1 MIKRSAKKM
10 IKGTPEYIKLMNRNT
25 VLSLIVK
32 EKSISRATISSLTNL
47 SKSTVSSIV
56 DELLNENII
65 REKGE
70 GVSTK
75 LGGRKPIELV
85 FNPSAGYI
93 VGIDIGASKSISV
106 ISDLSGKILSKEL
119 THKRNCD
126 ESSYLKNIIKVV
138 KDMAINLGVE
148 DKLIGVGVGIPGT
161 TDIEQGIARFVPK
174 LNWVDYPI
182 RDVLQ
187 KEFELDV
194 FIDNDV
200 NMAVFGEKWL
210 GVGSQYNN
218 FVFISIGDGIGSGII
233 IDNKIYRGHNYT
245 GGEVGYL
252 VLSKDA
258 LETERYT
265 PDAYGYFES
274 VASGSAIERKLGLS
288 CKAVFEKASHN
299 DIECIEAVN
308 EMIEYLSM
316 GIANIVSVLS
326 PQAVI
331 IGGGVSKAGLGLLL
345 SIRKEVSRLTP
356 VKTEIVLSQLEEDA
370 GVIGCVGSVLANKYG
385 ISFY

>member
-1 MIKRSAKKM
+1 M
-10 IKGTPEYIKLMNRNT
+10 IKGTPEYIKVMNRNT

-32 EKSISRATISSLTNL
+32 EKSISRAMISTRTNL

-56 DELLNENII
+56 DELLSEDII
-65 REKGE
+65 RERGE
-70 GVSTK
+70 GLSTK

-85 FNPSAGYI
+85 FNPSAGCI
-93 VGIDIGASKSISV
+93 VGIDIGATKSIVV
-106 ISDLSGKILSKEL
+106 ISDLAGKILSEEIVQRD
-119 THKRNCD
+119 KRHSSEFLD
-126 ESSYLKNIIKVV
+126 EIIRTAKQ
-138 KDMAINLGVE
+138 MAANLGVE

-161 TDIEQGIARFVPK
+161 TDIDSGIARFVPK
-174 LNWVDYPI
+174 LDWVDYPI

-187 KEFELDV
+187 KEFGLDV

-200 NMAVFGEKWL
+200 NMAVYGEKWL
-210 GVGSQYNN
+210 GVGKAYNN

-233 IDNKIYRGHNYT
+233 IDNKIYRGHNFT
-245 GGEVGYL
+245 AGEVGYL

-258 LETERYT
+258 LKTERYT

-274 VASGSAIERKLGLS
+274 VASGSAIERKIGIS
-288 CKAVFEKASHN
+288 CKEVFEKASRN
-299 DIECIEAVN
+299 DLKCIEAVN
-308 EMIEYLSM
+308 EMTEYLSM

-356 VKTEIVLSQLEEDA
+356 IKSEIVLSELGENA
-370 GVIGCVGSVLANKYG
+370 GVMGCVGSVLANKYG

>member
-1 MIKRSAKKM
+1 M
-10 IKGTPEYIKLMNRNT
+10 IKGTPEYIKGMNRNT

-32 EKSISRATISSLTNL
+32 EKSISRAMISTLTNL

-56 DELLNENII
+56 EELLGENII

-70 GVSTK
+70 GLSTK

-93 VGIDIGASKSISV
+93 AGIDIGATKSICV
-106 ISDLSGKILSKEL
+106 ISDLAGEILLKEVIQR
-119 THKRNCD
+119 KNCD
-126 ESSYLKNIIKVV
+126 DCNYLNQIIKIV
-138 KDMAINLGVE
+138 KEMAAKLNIEDM
-148 DKLIGVGVGIPGT
+148 LIGIGVGIPGT
-161 TDIEQGIARFVPK
+161 TDIENGIARFVPK

-182 RDVLQ
+182 RDVLE
-187 KEFELDV
+187 KEFGLDV

-210 GVGSQYNN
+210 GVGKEYNN
-218 FVFISIGDGIGSGII
+218 FAFISIGDGIGSGII

-245 GGEVGYL
+245 AGEIGYL

-274 VASGSAIERKLGLS
+274 VASGSAIERKIGIS
-288 CKAVFEKASHN
+288 CKEVFEKASRN

-308 EMIEYLSM
+308 EMTEYLSM

-331 IGGGVSKAGLGLLL
+331 IGGGVSRAGLGLLL

-356 VKTEIVLSQLEEDA
+356 IKTEIVLSELEENA
-370 GVIGCVGSVLANKYG
+370 GVMGCVGSVLANKYG

>member
-1 MIKRSAKKM
+1 M
-10 IKGTPEYIKLMNRNT
+10 IKGTPEYIKLMNKKT

-32 EKSISRATISSLTNL
+32 EKSISRAMISTLTNL

-56 DELLNENII
+56 EELLGENII

-70 GVSTK
+70 GISTK

-93 VGIDIGASKSISV
+93 IGIDIGASKSICV
-106 ISDLSGKILSKEL
+106 ISDLSGKILLKEVIQRINSKEE
-119 THKRNCD
+119 K
-126 ESSYLKNIIKVV
+126 YLNSIVQIIKEMVTRLG
-138 KDMAINLGVE
+138 IN
-148 DKLIGVGVGIPGT
+148 DRLIGVGVGIPGT
-161 TDIEQGIARFVPK
+161 ADIENGIARFVPK
-174 LNWVDYPI
+174 LNWVDFPI
-182 RDVLQ
+182 RDVLA
-187 KEFELDV
+187 KELNLDV

-210 GVGSQYNN
+210 GVGKEYSN

-233 IDNKIYRGHNYT
+233 IDNKIYRGNNYT
-245 GGEVGYL
+245 GGEIGYL

-258 LETERYT
+258 LKTEIYT

-274 VASGSAIERKLGLS
+274 VASGSAIERKMNIS
-288 CKAVFEKASHN
+288 CKEVFEKALHN
-299 DIECIEAVN
+299 DKASIEAVN
-308 EMIEYLSM
+308 EMTEYLSM
-316 GIANIVSVLS
+316 GISNIVSILS

-331 IGGGVSKAGLGLLL
+331 LGGGVSKAGLGLLL
-345 SIRKEVSRLTP
+345 TIRKEVARLTP
-356 VKTEIVLSQLEEDA
+356 VEAEIVLSELEDDA
-370 GVIGCVGSVLANKYG
+370 GVMGCVATVLAEKYG

>member
-1 MIKRSAKKM
+1 M
-10 IKGTPEYIKLMNRNT
+10 IKGTPEYIKVMNRNT

-32 EKSISRATISSLTNL
+32 EKSISRAMLSTRTNL

-56 DELLNENII
+56 EELLGENII

-70 GVSTK
+70 GLSTK

-93 VGIDIGASKSISV
+93 AGIDIGATKSICV
-106 ISDLSGKILSKEL
+106 ISDLSGRILLKEIIE
-119 THKRNCD
+119 KNSCEDCD
-126 ESSYLKNIIKVV
+126 YLNQIIKIV
-138 KDMAINLGVE
+138 KEMAAQLNVE

-161 TDIEQGIARFVPK
+161 TDIENGIARFVPK
-174 LNWVDYPI
+174 LKWVDYPI
-182 RDVLQ
+182 RDVLK
-187 KEFELDV
+187 KEFGLDV

-210 GVGSQYNN
+210 GVGKEYSN

-233 IDNKIYRGHNYT
+233 MDNKIYRGHNYT
-245 GGEVGYL
+245 AGEIGYL
-252 VLSKDA
+252 VLSKEA

-265 PDAYGYFES
+265 PDAYGYFEC
-274 VASGSAIERKLGLS
+274 VASGSAIERKMGIS
-288 CKAVFEKASHN
+288 CKEVFERASRN
-299 DIECIEAVN
+299 DIECIEAVD
-308 EMIEYLSM
+308 EMTKYLSM

-356 VKTEIVLSQLEEDA
+356 VKTEIVISELEENA
-370 GVIGCVGSVLANKYG
+370 GVMGCVGSVLANKYG

>member
-1 MIKRSAKKM
+1 M
-10 IKGTPEYIKLMNRNT
+10 IKGTPEYMKVMNRNT

-32 EKSISRATISSLTNL
+32 EKSISRAAISNLTNL

-56 DELLNENII
+56 EELLGENII

-70 GVSTK
+70 GISTK

-93 VGIDIGASKSISV
+93 IGIDIGASKSICV
-106 ISDLSGKILSKEL
+106 ICDLSGKILLKEIIQ
-119 THKRNCD
+119 KKNYD
-126 ESSYLKNIIKVV
+126 NNNYLYQIMQTV
-138 KDMAINLGVE
+138 KEMAARLNTE
-148 DKLIGVGVGIPGT
+148 DKLIGIGVGIPGT
-161 TDIEQGIARFVPK
+161 VDIENGIALFVPK
-174 LNWVDYPI
+174 LDWVDYPI
-182 RDVLQ
+182 RDVLRI
-187 KEFELDV
+187 EFGLDV

-200 NMAVFGEKWL
+200 NMAVYGEKWL
-210 GVGSQYNN
+210 GVGKEYNN

-245 GGEVGYL
+245 GGEIGYL

-274 VASGSAIERKLGLS
+274 VASGSAIERKFGIS
-288 CKAVFEKASHN
+288 CKEVFEKASHN

-308 EMIEYLSM
+308 EMTEYLGM

-356 VKTEIVLSQLEEDA
+356 VKTEIVLSELEENA
-370 GVIGCVGSVLANKYG
+370 GVMGCVGSVLANKYG

>member
-1 MIKRSAKKM
+1 M
-10 IKGTPEYIKLMNRNT
+10 IKGTPEYIKVMNRNT

-32 EKSISRATISSLTNL
+32 KKSISRAMISTLTNL

-56 DELLNENII
+56 EELLNENII

-70 GVSTK
+70 GNSTK

-93 VGIDIGASKSISV
+93 IGIDIGASKSICV
-106 ISDLSGKILSKEL
+106 ISDLSGKILLEEIIQK
-119 THKRNCD
+119 KNYD
-126 ESSYLKNIIKVV
+126 ESIYLNQIIKIV
-138 KDMAINLGVE
+138 KEMTAKLSIE

-161 TDIEQGIARFVPK
+161 TDIENGIARFVPK

-182 RDVLQ
+182 RDVLK
-187 KEFELDV
+187 KEFGLDV

-210 GVGSQYNN
+210 GVGKEYNN
-218 FVFISIGDGIGSGII
+218 FVFVSIGDGIGSGII
-233 IDNKIYRGHNYT
+233 IDNKIYRGNNYT
-245 GGEVGYL
+245 GGEIGYL

-265 PDAYGYFES
+265 PDAYGYFEC
-274 VASGSAIERKLGLS
+274 VASGSAIERKMGIS
-288 CKAVFEKASHN
+288 CKEVFERASHN
-299 DIECIEAVN
+299 DIECIKAVN

-316 GIANIVSVLS
+316 GISNIVSVLS

-345 SIRKEVSRLTP
+345 SIRKEVYRLTP
-356 VKTEIVLSQLEEDA
+356 VKTEIVLSELGENA
-370 GVIGCVGSVLANKYG
+370 GVMGCVGSVLTNKYG

>member
-1 MIKRSAKKM
+1 M
-10 IKGTPEYIKLMNRNT
+10 IKGTPEYIKVMNRNT

-32 EKSISRATISSLTNL
+32 KKSISRAAISTLTNL

-56 DELLNENII
+56 EELLSENII
-65 REKGE
+65 MENGE
-70 GVSTK
+70 GISTK

-93 VGIDIGASKSISV
+93 IGIDIGASKSICV
-106 ISDLSGKILSKEL
+106 ICDLSGRILIKEVL
-119 THKRNCD
+119 QKKNYD
-126 ESSYLKNIIKVV
+126 SNDYLNLIINTV
-138 KDMAINLGVE
+138 KKMAANLGLG
-148 DKLIGVGVGIPGT
+148 DKIIGVGVGIPGT
-161 TDIEQGIARFVPK
+161 ADIENGIARFVPK
-174 LNWVDYPI
+174 LDWIDFPI
-182 RDVLQ
+182 CDVLK
-187 KEFELDV
+187 KEFGVDV

-200 NMAVFGEKWL
+200 NMAVYGEKWL
-210 GVGSQYNN
+210 GVGKEYNN
-218 FVFISIGDGIGSGII
+218 CVFISIGDGIGSGII

-245 GGEVGYL
+245 GGEIGYL

-258 LETERYT
+258 LQTEKYT

-274 VASGSAIERKLGLS
+274 VASGSAIERKFGIS
-288 CKAVFEKASHN
+288 CKEVFEKASHN

-308 EMIEYLSM
+308 EMTEYLSM

-356 VKTEIVLSQLEEDA
+356 VKTEIVLSELEDNA
-370 GVIGCVGSVLANKYG
+370 GVLGCVGSVLAKKYG

>member
-1 MIKRSAKKM
+1 M
-10 IKGTPEYIKLMNRNT
+10 IKGTPEYIKVMNRNT

-32 EKSISRATISSLTNL
+32 EKSISRAMISTLTNL

-56 DELLNENII
+56 EELIGENII

-70 GVSTK
+70 GLSTK

-93 VGIDIGASKSISV
+93 AGIDIGATKSICV
-106 ISDLSGKILSKEL
+106 ISDLAGEILLKEVIQI
-119 THKRNCD
+119 KNCD
-126 ESSYLKNIIKVV
+126 DCNYLNQIIQIVKEMTAKLNIE
-138 KDMAINLGVE
+138 DM
-148 DKLIGVGVGIPGT
+148 LIGIGVGIPGT
-161 TDIEQGIARFVPK
+161 TDIENGIARFVPK

-182 RDVLQ
+182 RDVLE
-187 KEFELDV
+187 KEFGLDV

-210 GVGSQYNN
+210 GVGKEYNN

-245 GGEVGYL
+245 AGEIGYL

-274 VASGSAIERKLGLS
+274 VASGSAIERKIGIS
-288 CKAVFEKASHN
+288 CKEVFEKASRN

-308 EMIEYLSM
+308 EMTEYLSM

-331 IGGGVSKAGLGLLL
+331 IGGGVSRAGLGLLL

-356 VKTEIVLSQLEEDA
+356 IRTEIVLSELEENA
-370 GVIGCVGSVLANKYG
+370 GVMGCVGSVLANKYG

>member
-1 MIKRSAKKM
+1 M

-32 EKSISRATISSLTNL
+32 EKSISRAMISTLTNL

-56 DELLNENII
+56 EELLGENII

-70 GVSTK
+70 GLSTK

-93 VGIDIGASKSISV
+93 VGIDIGATKSICV
-106 ISDLSGKILSKEL
+106 ISDLSGKILLKEIIQ
-119 THKRNCD
+119 KEICD
-126 ESSYLKNIIKVV
+126 DCIYLNQIIKIVREMTA
-138 KDMAINLGVE
+138 KLGIE
-148 DKLIGVGVGIPGT
+148 DKLIGIGVGIPGT
-161 TDIEQGIARFVPK
+161 TDITNGIARFVPK

-182 RDVLQ
+182 RDVLE
-187 KEFELDV
+187 KEFGLDV

-210 GVGSQYNN
+210 GVGKEYNN
-218 FVFISIGDGIGSGII
+218 CVFISIGDGIGSGII

-245 GGEVGYL
+245 GGEIGYL
-252 VLSKDA
+252 VLSKEA

-265 PDAYGYFES
+265 PDAYGYFEC
-274 VASGSAIERKLGLS
+274 VASGSAIERKVGIS
-288 CKAVFEKASHN
+288 CKEVFEKASRN

-326 PQAVI
+326 PQSVI

-356 VKTEIVLSQLEEDA
+356 VKTEIVLSELEENA
-370 GVIGCVGSVLANKYG
+370 GVMGCVGTVLANKYG